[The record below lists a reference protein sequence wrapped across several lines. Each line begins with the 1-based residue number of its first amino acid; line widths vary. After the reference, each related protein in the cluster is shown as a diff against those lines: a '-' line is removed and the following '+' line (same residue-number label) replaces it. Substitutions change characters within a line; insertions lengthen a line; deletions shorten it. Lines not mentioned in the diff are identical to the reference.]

1 MSEVKTVG
9 YYLDQHSGAGQ
20 QGMYPPDNY
29 FTQIDETEGAALVQ
43 EDWYNEFTLQ
53 FNNLIRVYYYD
64 RVIFNNEK
72 FNSSNDVTNY
82 NNLRWQIAYFIF
94 SKKDVYKHIYDV
106 INAEF
111 NPLWNVD
118 GSVSTVRTLEQTG
131 TDTNART
138 GHDTNAATGSDV
150 SGDQST
156 TYDTSFQDTTKN
168 TLTHGRTDTTTFNS
182 SNTETKNL
190 LDTERITVTRQ
201 GNIGVTTSTAMLSE
215 AFEFYT
221 KYDLWKF
228 ITKDIINQ
236 ISYGIW

>member
-9 YYLDQHSGAGQ
+9 YYLEAHREG
-20 QGMYPPDNY
+20 QGMLPPDSY
-29 FTQIDETEGAALVQ
+29 FTSIDAEEGAALVAS
-43 EDWYNEFTLQ
+43 DWYTEFEQ
-53 FNNLIRVYYYD
+53 NFNNLIDLYYYD
-64 RVIFNNEK
+64 RVIFNNSRY
-72 FNSSNDVTNY
+72 NGSNDVTNY
-82 NNLRWQIAYFIF
+82 NNLRHSIAFFIW
-94 SKKDVYKHIYDV
+94 SKKYIYENLYNV
-106 INAEF
+106 VNAEF

-131 TDTNART
+131 TDTNARS

-201 GNIGVTTSTAMLSE
+201 GNIGVTTSTAMLTE
-215 AFEFYT
+215 AFEFHS
-221 KYDLWKF
+221 KYDLWKY
-228 ITKDIINQ
+228 ITHDIINQ
-236 ISYGIW
+236 ITYGIW